1 MLKIS
6 GYGTKLFSCQV
17 CLTMCGTIT
26 AESGQRLRQISE
38 AFSLALLECDK
49 KDFRKVRTRAMAMD
63 NFHYRL
69 ISDLGKSRR
78 CKRNSRKEPFK
89 SSKIPKFGREI
100 L

>member
-17 CLTMCGTIT
+17 CLTTSGTIT
-26 AESGQRLRQISE
+26 AESGQRLRQILE

-49 KDFRKVRTRAMAMD
+49 KDFRKVRTMAMD